1 MKNKVALVVQIAVI
15 FGLTF
20 LLVACSTQKNNGA
33 EAVVEQYFQA
43 IVNGDEDRIATLS
56 CADWESSARADVAA
70 FYGVKARL
78 EGVTCTKVETGESAP
93 GDSVVIECGGAI
105 IATYNNE
112 DASFELAGKQF
123 KVIDQGGEWLVC
135 GYVENQ

>member
-1 MKNKVALVVQIAVI
+1 MRDKAALAIQVAII
-15 FGLTF
+15 FILAGILS
-20 LLVACSTQKNNGA
+20 ACGSPANNNAG
-33 EAVVEQYFQA
+33 EVVEKYFQA

-78 EGVTCTKVETGESAP
+78 EGVDCKTVETGATAP
-93 GDSVVIECGGAI
+93 ADSVVIECSGAI

-123 KVIDQGGEWLVC
+123 KVINQGGEWLVC
-135 GYVENQ
+135 GYAE

>member
-1 MKNKVALVVQIAVI
+1 MQIAVI
-15 FGLTF
+15 FGLAF
-20 LLVACSTQKNNGA
+20 SLVACSAQKSNGA
-33 EAVVEQYFQA
+33 EGVVEEYFQA

-56 CADWESSARADVAA
+56 CAEWESSARADVAA

-78 EGVTCTKVETGESAP
+78 EGVTCAQVETAP
-93 GDSVVIECGGAI
+93 GDSVVIECSGAI

-135 GYVENQ
+135 GYADN